1 MATGGPHSLATPAA
15 AGWSQCLLELSSPRD
30 RKSDYPRI
38 IPLRVEPSPLLCVRA
53 EEREEDPSLS
63 SPGSGLCKGSY
74 GHSTRVGTLEPTGRV
89 CTCTLSRL
97 SRVRLFATPRT
108 VACQAPLSM
117 GFSRHEHW
125 SGLPCPPPG
134 GLPDPGIEPKSLTSP
149 ALGGGFFTTGTTWEV
164 PPTGR
169 VKAGYCPQSVDTP
182 AREVSRR
189 ETGQTGRSV
198 SGS

>member
-15 AGWSQCLLELSSPRD
+15 AGWSQCFLELSSPRD

-89 CTCTLSRL
+89 CTCTLSHL
-97 SRVRLFATPRT
+97 SCVRLFATPRT

-134 GLPDPGIEPKSLTSP
+134 DLPDPGIKRVFPLAP
-149 ALGGGFFTTGTTWEV
+149 ALEAGSLLLSHQGSPCIYVLKVYFLTHTSHISFFL
-164 PPTGR
+164 
-169 VKAGYCPQSVDTP
+169 SF
-182 AREVSRR
+182 
-189 ETGQTGRSV
+189 
-198 SGS
+198 